1 MGSRRDDDRPEPGPA
16 RAGVHAALRAW
27 RDSLIDL
34 GDNNRLINFTS
45 GNADLVHI
53 TTPDADQVVA
63 ALTRGTRCTLTGPG
77 GGDTPPGT
85 FRTELTERALG
96 PLLRR
101 MMRRAQQE
109 HLDRGV
115 AVLHLALGLLHWR
128 LADDNEDP
136 DSEVTSYASPLLL
149 LPADLVAGSQGCPPD
164 LRLRDAE
171 PVLNPALALRL
182 NQAGISL
189 PALEP
194 GADLDVS
201 RYWSDFTDTVA
212 GRHGWHIEPAAVLTC
227 LTFHKE
233 AIYRDLQDNEE
244 RILAHPVV
252 RALAITDHRRQTD
265 RFRFTPMR
273 PEETDRLAPPED
285 VPLVLDA
292 DSSQRACVAAALAGH
307 SFVMDGPPGTGKSQT
322 VANMIG
328 ALLHAGKRVLFV
340 SEKVA
345 ALDVVHNRLTEAG
358 LGRYLLELHGQKA
371 GRREVATLLAAAV
384 DETLEP
390 AGTGT
395 AVDRG
400 ALRRLRERLTDF
412 ARAMNETRQPLGTSL
427 YEVIG
432 RCAALSRC
440 PAAPVPAII
449 PGDLTPD
456 AMHQIREASDQLA
469 RCWRAMPG
477 NGDMIWRDVVVR
489 EPLDPAL
496 SRAEKAL
503 AALARTART
512 AGPAGA
518 AFRLTRPAD
527 ADRLA
532 RLADHAGTR
541 PDRAADAWLTATD
554 LEPIRRAAERRGK
567 DLAAASHAAAAVKQR
582 AGVPW
587 PTLPDAGDL
596 PNVPSLDG
604 LSAPVDLTTLTAA
617 DADDLA
623 RSFTR
628 AAEQLELHQRA
639 VDRVTARLG
648 LPPVSTIRDIPRVA
662 TIVELGAR
670 PHKPEPFWFRTGTL
684 TAVQTGAGA
693 LRRALEVLVGAEMQA
708 RPYFSEAILAQPV
721 EDLAERFTNVHRGL
735 RKLGSAYRRDKRQ
748 VAGFVLP
755 NVHISDAISR
765 IGAAVAWKRALQDL
779 AAAEHAYAT
788 ALGRYWQGRGTD
800 FAALDDAIAVAATVL
815 AAVPAGGLDAVLA
828 YVCAPAP
835 DPSPIQVV
843 TEARDALLRWQ
854 ATLRPAPSPA
864 ARPELVIG
872 PITEAV
878 TWLRRHTAALHATA
892 ETIRAYDQATGR
904 TLDYAET
911 QRIATLRATAQQTA
925 ATAAEHADDLPE
937 ADPATLAA
945 AVAWAAAAR
954 DFAGGPL
961 TEAQVEAL
969 HDLRPVPG
977 LAERAAEWATA
988 ARAVLTGFAPPR
1000 QDDMSDQFGDYRRAG
1015 TLLRRLRDDSSG
1027 QEEWFTCLDAR
1038 DALTAHGLDAAV
1050 EFCADQHLDGT
1061 QVPAVLERA
1070 LLHGWAD
1077 AVIRTD
1083 SRLKPW
1089 RAEDRDR
1096 LIAEFR
1102 QADRKLA
1109 GLAAREIIATVDGRR
1124 PPADSTAASLL
1135 RREAMKADHR
1145 LPVRDLIAYARDA
1158 VLALRPCV
1166 LASPLT
1172 VSQSLPPDIG
1182 FDVVIFDEASQI
1194 TPAEAVNCIYRGR
1207 SLITAGDD
1215 RQLPPTS
1222 FFDRSFSAVDQ
1233 DTEVLD
1239 YQSVLELAKA
1249 CGAFPGLS
1257 LTWHYRS
1264 RHQALVAF
1272 ANEAFYQG
1280 RLSMFPA
1287 PAAGGPDTGVQ
1298 LFPVAGVYRR
1308 ATGRDN
1314 PAEAERV
1321 AERIVHHFTHRP
1333 GHSLGVVTFSV
1344 AQADAIERALH
1355 RIAAEHPALERAVA
1369 DDRLHG
1375 FFVKSLES
1383 VQGDERDVMIF
1394 SIGYGYDESGR
1405 FSANFG
1411 ALNRPNGWRR
1421 LNVAITRA
1429 RHRVEIVT
1437 SILSRDIPES
1447 DNEGV
1452 RQLAAYLD
1460 HVERDTGGL
1469 DADPAHAPTA
1479 GPADG
1484 NADFVTSV
1492 LETVRSWGY
1501 PARTDLGTGGG
1512 RVDIAIRHP
1521 DDPAGDYL
1529 LGVRC
1534 DGPGYRDCPAAR
1546 DRDRLND
1553 EVLIG
1558 LGWRLHRAW
1567 ALAWYRDPA
1576 GEQERL
1582 RTALDGAAAAR
1593 TGRTGPVEATAFDR
1607 APNTKPRL
1615 LHTEPAR
1622 K

>member
-1 MGSRRDDDRPEPGPA
+1 MESRRDDDRPEPRPA
-16 RAGVHAALRAW
+16 RAGVHAALRVW

-34 GDNNRLINFTS
+34 GDNNRLINFTGS
-45 GNADLVHI
+45 NADLVHI
-53 TTPDADQVVA
+53 TSPDPDQVVA
-63 ALTRGTRCTLTGPG
+63 TLTRGTRCTLTGPDG
-77 GGDTPPGT
+77 SDTPSGHT
-85 FRTELTERALG
+85 FGTELTERALG

-115 AVLHLALGLLHWR
+115 AVLHLTLGLLHWR
-128 LADDNEDP
+128 LPEDNEDP

-149 LPADLVAGSQGCPPD
+149 LPAELVAGEQGRPPQ

-182 NQAGISL
+182 GQAGISV
-189 PALEP
+189 PTLEP
-194 GADLDVS
+194 GAELSVS
-201 RYWSDFTDTVA
+201 GYWTDFTDTVA
-212 GRHGWHIEPAAVLTC
+212 GRHGWHIAPAVILTC
-227 LTFHKE
+227 LTFHRE
-233 AIYRDLQDNEE
+233 AIYRDLQENEE

-252 RALAITDHRRQTD
+252 RALTITDHRRQTD
-265 RFRFTPMR
+265 RFRFTPMM
-273 PEETDRLAPPED
+273 PGEVDRLAPPED
-285 VPLVLDA
+285 IPLVLDA

-345 ALDVVHNRLTEAG
+345 ALDVVHNRLAEAG

-371 GRREVATLLAAAV
+371 GRREVATLLAAAL

-400 ALRRLRERLTDF
+400 ALRRLRERLTGF
-412 ARAMNETRQPLGTSL
+412 ASAMNETRLPLGTSL

-432 RCAALSRC
+432 RCAALSGV

-449 PGDLTPD
+449 PGDLTPE
-456 AMHQIREASDQLA
+456 MMNQVREASDQLS

-477 NGDMIWRDVVVR
+477 NDDFLWRGVVVR
-489 EPLDPAL
+489 EPLDPEL

-503 AALARTART
+503 AALARTARI
-512 AGPAGA
+512 AGPAAGA
-518 AFRLTRPAD
+518 FGLHGPSD
-527 ADRLA
+527 AALLA
-532 RLADHAGTR
+532 RLADHAGVR
-541 PDRAADAWLTATD
+541 PDGVADVWLTADD
-554 LEPIRRAAERRGK
+554 LEPIRQAVDRRGIE
-567 DLAAASHAAAAVKQR
+567 LAAAAHAADAVRQR
-582 AGVPW
+582 AGVAW
-587 PTLPDAGDL
+587 TLLPAAADL
-596 PNVPSLDG
+596 PAVPSLDG
-604 LSAPVDLTTLTAA
+604 LPAPVDLETLTAA
-617 DADDLA
+617 EADDLA

-628 AAEQLELHQRA
+628 AADQLELHQRA
-639 VDRVTARLG
+639 VDRVTTRLG
-648 LPPVSTIRDIPRVA
+648 LPPATTIRDVPRVA
-662 TIVELGAR
+662 MIVELGAR
-670 PHKPEPFWFRTGTL
+670 AHKPEPFWFRPGTL
-684 TAVQTGAGA
+684 ATVQTGAGV

-755 NVHISDAISR
+755 NVHIGDAITR
-765 IGAAVAWKRALQDL
+765 IGAAVAWKRALQEL

-788 ALGRYWQGRGTD
+788 VLGRYWQGRGTD

-815 AAVPAGGLDAVLA
+815 AAVPAGGLEAVLT
-828 YVCAPAP
+828 YVCAPVS

-864 ARPELVIG
+864 ARPELVTGQIAD
-872 PITEAV
+872 AV
-878 TWLRRHTAALHATA
+878 TWLRRHSAALHATA
-892 ETIRAYDQATGR
+892 ETVQAYHQATGR
-904 TLDYAET
+904 NLDYAEAM
-911 QRIATLRATAQQTA
+911 RIAELRAAAEQAA
-925 ATAAEHADDLPE
+925 ATATERADPLLE
-937 ADPATLAA
+937 ADPAALAA
-945 AVAWAAAAR
+945 CVAWAAAAR
-954 DFAGGPL
+954 EFAGGPL
-961 TEAQVEAL
+961 TETQVEAL
-969 HDLRPVPG
+969 RDLRPVPG
-977 LAERAAEWATA
+977 LAGRAAEWGEAR
-988 ARAVLTGFAPPR
+988 RAVLAGFAPHR
-1000 QDDMSDQFGDYRRAG
+1000 QEQLGEPLSDYRRAG
-1015 TLLRRLRDDSSG
+1015 TLLRQLRDDSSG
-1027 QEEWFTCLDAR
+1027 QEEWFACLDAR
-1038 DALTAHGLDAAV
+1038 DALTGHGLDAAV
-1050 EFCADQHLDGT
+1050 EFCADQNLEGT

-1077 AVIRTD
+1077 AVVRSD

-1089 RAEDRDR
+1089 RAEDRDH
-1096 LIAEFR
+1096 LVTEFR

-1109 GLAAREIIATVDGRR
+1109 GLAAREIIAAVDGRR
-1124 PPADSTAASLL
+1124 PPAESTATGLL
-1135 RREAMKADHR
+1135 RREAMKADR
-1145 LPVRDLIAYARDA
+1145 QLPVRDLIGYARDA

-1182 FDVVIFDEASQI
+1182 FDTVIFDEASQI
-1194 TPAEAVNCIYRGR
+1194 TPAEAINCIYRGR

-1222 FFDRSFSAVDQ
+1222 FFDRSFSAVGQ
-1233 DTEVLD
+1233 DTDVLD

-1249 CGAFPGLS
+1249 CGAFPDMS

-1264 RHQALVAF
+1264 RHHDLVAF
-1272 ANEAFYQG
+1272 ANKAFYQG
-1280 RLSMFPA
+1280 RLNMFPA
-1287 PAAGGPDTGVQ
+1287 PAAGGPDAGVE

-1308 ATGRDN
+1308 STSRDN
-1314 PAEAERV
+1314 PVEAERV
-1321 AERIVHHFTHRP
+1321 AERIVHHFTTRP
-1333 GHSLGVVTFSV
+1333 GHTLGVVTFSV
-1344 AQADAIERALH
+1344 AQADAIERALD
-1355 RIAAEHPALERAVA
+1355 RIAGEHPALERAVA

-1437 SILSRDIPES
+1437 SVLSRDIPES

-1460 HVERDTGGL
+1460 HAEHEAGGL
-1469 DADPAHAPTA
+1469 DPDLSGT
-1479 GPADG
+1479 GPAPANG
-1484 NADFVTSV
+1484 NDDFVTSV
-1492 LETVRSWGY
+1492 LDTVRSWGY
-1501 PARTDLGTGGG
+1501 PARTSMGTGGG

-1521 DDPAGDYL
+1521 DDPAGDYV

-1534 DGPGYRDCPAAR
+1534 DGPGYRSCPAAR

-1553 EVLIG
+1553 QVLID

-1567 ALAWYRDPA
+1567 ALAWYRDRA
-1576 GEQERL
+1576 GEEARL
-1582 RTALDGAAAAR
+1582 RTALERAATARRAR
-1593 TGRTGPVEATAFDR
+1593 TGAVEAAAFDR
-1607 APNTKPRL
+1607 APSTRPRV
-1615 LHTEPAR
+1615 LHTEAVR